1 MKIIKKIMT
10 VIISS
15 VILCSCFSLLPV
27 NAEQVYVYGNKA
39 NVFDLIAMKRS
50 LINEDGNYTLT
61 DYQQMSNFLLKKKS
75 SVAKKVSISYDTE
88 GCDMS
93 SYLNPEVLDTIERY
107 SGTSI
112 IIPQASLKRE
122 GFIHGGWMYDG
133 KVYKTGEYFTVP
145 ETDVLFVPYW
155 YSNHVITYYAGDYD
169 GIVGN
174 KYATVSCTA
183 GTNYD
188 IAASS
193 RFSRKGYKITGW
205 LCSYDG
211 LIYGPNSKYLVPDS
225 DVTFTAIW
233 QAAPAEISISANNGN
248 YNDRYT
254 VTGICGEE
262 FVLPE
267 CEFENGTKVFNGWK
281 YNGTVYQPGDII
293 IIPALL
299 TGEKVVIT
307 ATWK

>member
-1 MKIIKKIMT
+1 M
-10 VIISS
+10 
-15 VILCSCFSLLPV
+15 
-27 NAEQVYVYGNKA
+27 
-39 NVFDLIAMKRS
+39 
-50 LINEDGNYTLT
+50 
-61 DYQQMSNFLLKKKS
+61 
-75 SVAKKVSISYDTE
+75 AKKVSISYDTE
-88 GCDMS
+88 GCDMT

-112 IIPQASLKRE
+112 IIPQASLKKEKALYTEDGCTMER
-122 GFIHGGWMYDG
+122 FI
-133 KVYKTGEYFTVP
+133 KPESIFTVP

-169 GIVGN
+169 DIVGN

-262 FVLPE
+262 FVLP
-267 CEFENGTKVFNGWK
+267 
-281 YNGTVYQPGDII
+281 
-293 IIPALL
+293 
-299 TGEKVVIT
+299 
-307 ATWK
+307 

>member
-1 MKIIKKIMT
+1 
-10 VIISS
+10 
-15 VILCSCFSLLPV
+15 
-27 NAEQVYVYGNKA
+27 
-39 NVFDLIAMKRS
+39 
-50 LINEDGNYTLT
+50 
-61 DYQQMSNFLLKKKS
+61 MSNFLLKKKS
-75 SVAKKVSISYDTE
+75 NVAKKVSISYDTE
-88 GCDMS
+88 GCDMT